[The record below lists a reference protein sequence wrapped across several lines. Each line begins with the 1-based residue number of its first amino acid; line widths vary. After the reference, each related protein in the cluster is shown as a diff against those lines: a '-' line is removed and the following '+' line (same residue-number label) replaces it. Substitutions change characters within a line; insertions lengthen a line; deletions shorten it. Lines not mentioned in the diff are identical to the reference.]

1 LDQSATAVFTAKR
14 DDEMKPKLQNRF
26 RQGVAIIVLSLLAGI
41 ASAADYDQAGRPH
54 PSTVEGWHLLE
65 HQGGQAV
72 ELTRQSSGGALS
84 TVCSNGKCNVFV
96 EPRSACLPHVKYPIL
111 LNSARQMGVL
121 TGVCRLLTDDNGPRL
136 VVHLLDRKSMFS
148 AMLRGDDLSLA
159 FPTMGGEMDIIE
171 IEMAGVVPLL
181 KAAIEHR
188 SPEAAEAAELAKAS
202 EPARPDP
209 VDLALSRSSTR
220 YQL

>member
-1 LDQSATAVFTAKR
+1 
-14 DDEMKPKLQNRF
+14 MKPNFQTRVRKGATL
-26 RQGVAIIVLSLLAGI
+26 IVLSLLSCA
-41 ASAADYDQAGRPH
+41 AAAADYDEAGRPH
-54 PSTVEGWHLLE
+54 PSTVEGWHLVE
-65 HQGGQAV
+65 HQNGQAV
-72 ELTRQSSGGALS
+72 ELTRISTGGALS
-84 TVCSNGKCNVFV
+84 AVCSNGQCNVFV
-96 EPRSACLPHVKYPIL
+96 EPRSACLPHMKYPIL

-121 TGVCRLLTDDNGPRL
+121 TGVCRLLTSDKGPRL
-136 VVHLLDRKSMFS
+136 VVHLLDRKSMFT

-181 KAAIEHR
+181 KSAIDHR
-188 SPEAAEAAELAKAS
+188 SPEAGKAS
-202 EPARPDP
+202 PPKGPTA

>member
-1 LDQSATAVFTAKR
+1 
-14 DDEMKPKLQNRF
+14 MKPEFQTRI
-26 RQGVAIIVLSLLAGI
+26 RQGAALIVASLISCA
-41 ASAADYDQAGRPH
+41 AVAADYDEAGRPH
-54 PSTVEGWHLLE
+54 PATIEGWHLVE

-72 ELTRQSSGGALS
+72 ELTRTSNGGALS
-84 TVCSNGKCNVFV
+84 TVCSAGKCNVFV
-96 EPRSACLPHVKYPIL
+96 EPRSACLPHMKYPIL

-121 TGVCRLLTDDNGPRL
+121 TGVCRLVTDDNGPRL
-136 VVHLLDRKSMFS
+136 VVHLLDRKAMFT

-171 IEMAGVVPLL
+171 VEMAGVVPLL
-181 KAAIEHR
+181 KSAIAHRAPESDPAAA
-188 SPEAAEAAELAKAS
+188 PG
-202 EPARPDP
+202 RPDP